1 MPGGIWEV
9 NAVCELFGVCARDEF
24 YANDYLKAFY
34 AHSDFH
40 PHGWGLACV
49 SRNGALVEKE
59 SVKASQSHYLLERL
73 SQPITE
79 KLLLA
84 HIRYATIGNVEYK
97 NCHPFT
103 GKDCTGR
110 RWTLI
115 HNGTI
120 FDYPALNPYQKIQKG
135 DTDSER
141 VFLCFLDK
149 LNEAT
154 RKNGARLHFE
164 ERFLLFDEIIC
175 DMSRGNKLNLV
186 FTDGKYLYAHTNC
199 KGTMNYLE
207 KDGAALVS
215 TQPLTGESWQPAP
228 FGQLFAFCKGR
239 LIKSGTEHHHEY
251 IQSEEEMKLIYQI
264 FANL

>member
-1 MPGGIWEV
+1 M
-9 NAVCELFGVCARDEF
+9 CELFGVSSRDDF
-24 YANDYLKAFY
+24 YANDYLKTFY

-49 SRNGALVEKE
+49 SRNSALVEKE
-59 SVKASQSHYLLERL
+59 SVKASTSNYLRERL

-103 GKDCTGR
+103 GRDSTGR

-120 FDYPALNPYQKIQKG
+120 FDYPALYPYLKTQKG

-141 VFLCFLDK
+141 VFLYLMDK
-149 LNEAT
+149 LNEAM
-154 RKNGARLHFE
+154 RQNGARLHFE
-164 ERFLLFDEIIC
+164 ERFKLLDEIIC
-175 DMSRGNKLNLV
+175 DMAKGNKLNLI

-199 KGTMNYLE
+199 KGTMRYLE

-215 TQPLTGESWQPAP
+215 TLPLSDENWQPVP
-228 FGQLFAFCKGR
+228 FGQLLVFSKGK
-239 LIKSGTEHHHEY
+239 LIKTGAEHHHEY
-251 IQSEEEMKLIYQI
+251 IHSEEEMKLIYQI

>member
-1 MPGGIWEV
+1 M
-9 NAVCELFGVCARDEF
+9 CELFGISSQNVF
-24 YANDYLKAFY
+24 TSNDYLKAFF

-49 SRNGALVEKE
+49 SRNGALIEKE
-59 SVKASQSHYLLERL
+59 SVKASDSNYLRERL
-73 SQPITE
+73 SQPISE

-103 GKDCTGR
+103 GKDVTGR

-120 FDYPALNPYQKIQKG
+120 FDYPALYPYLKTQNG

-141 VFLCFLDK
+141 IFLYLLDR
-149 LNEAT
+149 LNDAT

-164 ERFLLFDEIIC
+164 ERFALLDEIIC
-175 DMSRGNKLNLV
+175 DMAKGNKLNLL
-186 FTDGKYLYAHTNC
+186 FTDGKYLYVHTNC
-199 KGTMNYLE
+199 KGTMHCLSKNGITLI
-207 KDGAALVS
+207 S
-215 TQPLTGESWQPAP
+215 TQPLSDENWQLVP
-228 FGQLFAFCKGR
+228 FGQLLAFNKGK
-239 LIKSGTEHHHEY
+239 LIKTGTEHHHEY
-251 IQSEEEMKLIYQI
+251 IHSEDEMKLLYQI

>member
-1 MPGGIWEV
+1 M
-9 NAVCELFGVCARDEF
+9 CELFGISAQNEF
-24 YANDYLKAFY
+24 AANDYLNAFF

-49 SRNGALVEKE
+49 SRHSALIEKE
-59 SVKASQSHYLLERL
+59 SVKAADSHYLRERL
-73 SQPITE
+73 SQPVSE

-120 FDYPALNPYQKIQKG
+120 FDYPALYPFLKAQKG

-141 VFLCFLDK
+141 VFLYLLDR

-154 RKNGARLHFE
+154 RQNGARLHFE
-164 ERFLLFDEIIC
+164 ERFRLLDEIVC
-175 DMSRGNKLNLV
+175 DMAKGNKLNLL

-199 KGTMNYLE
+199 RGTLHRLE
-207 KDGAALVS
+207 KNNAVIVA
-215 TQPLTGESWQPAP
+215 TQPLSDENWQPAP
-228 FGQLFAFCKGR
+228 FCQLLAFTKGK
-239 LIKSGTEHHHEY
+239 LIKTGTEHRHAY
-251 IQSEEEMKLIYQI
+251 IHSEEEMKLLYRI

>member
-1 MPGGIWEV
+1 M
-9 NAVCELFGVCARDEF
+9 CELFGVCARDEF

>member
-1 MPGGIWEV
+1 M
-9 NAVCELFGVCARDEF
+9 CELFGISAQNEVT
-24 YANDYLKAFY
+24 ANDYLKSFF

-49 SRNGALVEKE
+49 SRNGALIEKE
-59 SVKASQSHYLLERL
+59 SVKASDSNYLRERL
-73 SQPITE
+73 SQPINE

-103 GKDCTGR
+103 GKDCMGR

-120 FDYPALNPYQKIQKG
+120 FDYPALYPYLKTQKG

-141 VFLCFLDK
+141 VFLYLLDK

-154 RKNGARLHFE
+154 RKIGTRLRFE
-164 ERFLLFDEIIC
+164 ERFKLLDAIIC
-175 DMSRGNKLNLV
+175 DMAKGNKLNLL

-199 KGTMNYLE
+199 KDTMHYLS
-207 KDGAALVS
+207 KDGTTLIS
-215 TQPLTGESWQPAP
+215 TQPLSGEDWQPAP
-228 FGQLFAFCKGR
+228 FGQLLAFCKGK
-239 LIKSGTEHHHEY
+239 LIQTGTEHHHEY
-251 IQSEEEMKLIYQI
+251 IHSEEEMRLLYQI

>member
-1 MPGGIWEV
+1 M
-9 NAVCELFGVCARDEF
+9 CELFGVSARDDF
-24 YANDYLKAFY
+24 YANNYLKAFY

-49 SRNGALVEKE
+49 SRNGALIEKE
-59 SVKASQSHYLLERL
+59 SVKASDSNYLKERL
-73 SQPITE
+73 SQPVSE
-79 KLLLA
+79 RLLLA

-103 GKDCTGR
+103 GKDCTGW

-120 FDYPALNPYQKIQKG
+120 FDYPALYPYLKAQRG

-141 VFLCFLDK
+141 IFLYLLDR

-154 RKNGARLHFE
+154 RQKGARLHFE
-164 ERFLLFDEIIC
+164 ERFRLFDEIVC
-175 DMSRGNKLNLV
+175 DMAKGNKLNLI
-186 FTDGKYLYAHTNC
+186 FTDGKYLYVHTNC
-199 KGTMNYLE
+199 RGTLHYLE
-207 KDGAALVS
+207 KNNVVIVS
-215 TQPLTGESWQPAP
+215 TQPLSDENWQPVP
-228 FGQLFAFCKGR
+228 FGRLLAFTKGK
-239 LIKSGTEHHHEY
+239 LTKTGSEHHHEH
-251 IQSEEEMKLIYQI
+251 IQSEEEMKLLYQI

>member
-1 MPGGIWEV
+1 MR
-9 NAVCELFGVCARDEF
+9 AMCELFGVSAQNDF
-24 YANDYLKAFY
+24 YANDYLKLFY
-34 AHSDFH
+34 SHSDFH

-59 SVKASQSHYLLERL
+59 SVKASNSNYLRERL
-73 SQPITE
+73 SQPVTE
-79 KLLLA
+79 RLLLA

-120 FDYPALNPYQKIQKG
+120 FDYPALYPCLKKQKG

-141 VFLCFLDK
+141 VFLYLLDR

-154 RKNGARLHFE
+154 RHKGARLHFE
-164 ERFLLFDEIIC
+164 ERFKLLDEIIC
-175 DMSRGNKLNLV
+175 DMAKGNKLNLL

-199 KGTMNYLE
+199 RGTMHYLV
-207 KDGAALVS
+207 KDGAALLS
-215 TQPLTGESWQPAP
+215 TQPLNGENWQLVP
-228 FGQLFAFCKGR
+228 FGQLLAFNKGK
-239 LIKSGTEHHHEY
+239 LIKTGTEHHHEY
-251 IQSEEEMKLIYQI
+251 IHSEDEMKLIYQI

>member
-1 MPGGIWEV
+1 M
-9 NAVCELFGVCARDEF
+9 CELFGVSSRDDF

-49 SRNGALVEKE
+49 TRSSALVEKE
-59 SVKASQSHYLLERL
+59 SVKASTSNYLRERL

-103 GKDCTGR
+103 GRDSTGR

-120 FDYPALNPYQKIQKG
+120 FDYPALYPYLKTQKG

-141 VFLCFLDK
+141 VFLYLLDK

-154 RKNGARLHFE
+154 RQNGARLHFE
-164 ERFLLFDEIIC
+164 ERFKLLDEIIC
-175 DMSRGNKLNLV
+175 DMAKGNKLNLI

-199 KGTMNYLE
+199 KGTMRYLE

-215 TQPLTGESWQPAP
+215 TLPLSDENWQPFP
-228 FGQLFAFCKGR
+228 FGQLLAFNKGK
-239 LIKSGTEHHHEY
+239 LIKTGTEHHHEY
-251 IQSEEEMKLIYQI
+251 IHSEEEMKLIYQI

>member
-1 MPGGIWEV
+1 M
-9 NAVCELFGVCARDEF
+9 CELFGVSARDDF
-24 YANDYLKAFY
+24 YANNYLKAFY

-49 SRNGALVEKE
+49 SRNSALVEKE
-59 SVKASQSHYLLERL
+59 SVKASESNYLRERL

-120 FDYPALNPYQKIQKG
+120 FDYEPLNRFVKEQKG

-141 VFLCFLDK
+141 IFLYLMER
-149 LNEAT
+149 LNEAQ
-154 RKNGARLHFE
+154 RQKGARLPFE
-164 ERFLLFDEIIC
+164 ERFALLDGIIGE
-175 DMSRGNKLNLV
+175 MAKGNKLNLL

-199 KGTMNYLE
+199 RGTLHYLE
-207 KDGAALVS
+207 KNNAVIVA
-215 TQPLTGESWQPAP
+215 TQPLSDENWQPAP
-228 FGQLFAFCKGR
+228 FCQLLAFTKGKP
-239 LIKSGTEHHHEY
+239 IKTGTEHGHAY
-251 IQSEEEMKLIYQI
+251 IHSEEEMKLLYRI

>member
-1 MPGGIWEV
+1 M
-9 NAVCELFGVCARDEF
+9 CELFGVCARDEF

-49 SRNGALVEKE
+49 SRNGVLVEKE
-59 SVKASQSHYLLERL
+59 SVKASESNYLRERL

-175 DMSRGNKLNLV
+175 DMSRGNKLNLI

-199 KGTMNYLE
+199 KGTMDYLE

>member
-1 MPGGIWEV
+1 M
-9 NAVCELFGVCARDEF
+9 CELFGISARDDF

-49 SRNGALVEKE
+49 SRNNALVEKE
-59 SVKASQSHYLLERL
+59 SVKASKSNYLRERL

-97 NCHPFT
+97 NCHPFS
-103 GKDCTGR
+103 DRDSTGR

-120 FDYPALNPYQKIQKG
+120 FDFAPLNPYVKAQKG

-141 VFLCFLDK
+141 IFLYLLDK

-164 ERFLLFDEIIC
+164 ERFTLLDEIIC
-175 DMSRGNKLNLV
+175 NMAKGNKLNLL

-199 KGTMNYLE
+199 KGTMHYLE

-215 TQPLTGESWQPAP
+215 TQPLSNENWQLVP
-228 FGQLFAFCKGR
+228 FGQLLAFSKGK
-239 LIKSGTEHHHEY
+239 LIKTGTEHHHEY
-251 IQSEEEMKLIYQI
+251 IRSEEEMKLIYQI

>member
-1 MPGGIWEV
+1 M
-9 NAVCELFGVCARDEF
+9 CELFGVCARDEF

-59 SVKASQSHYLLERL
+59 SVKASQSHYLRERL

-175 DMSRGNKLNLV
+175 DMSRGNKLNLI
-186 FTDGKYLYAHTNC
+186 FTDCKYLYAHTNC

-207 KDGAALVS
+207 KDGAAFVS

>member
-1 MPGGIWEV
+1 M
-9 NAVCELFGVCARDEF
+9 CELFGVSSRDDF

-49 SRNGALVEKE
+49 SRNSALVEKE
-59 SVKASQSHYLLERL
+59 SVKASNSNYLRERL

-103 GKDCTGR
+103 GRDSTGR

-120 FDYPALNPYQKIQKG
+120 FDYPALYPYLKTQKG

-141 VFLCFLDK
+141 VFLYLMDK

-154 RKNGARLHFE
+154 RQTGARLHFE
-164 ERFLLFDEIIC
+164 ERFKLLDEIVC
-175 DMSRGNKLNLV
+175 DMAKGNKLNLI

-199 KGTMNYLE
+199 KGTMRYLE

-215 TQPLTGESWQPAP
+215 TLPLSDEKWQLVP
-228 FGQLFAFCKGR
+228 FGQLLAFNKGK
-239 LIKSGTEHHHEY
+239 LIKTGTEHHHEY
-251 IQSEEEMKLIYQI
+251 IHSEEEMKLIYQI